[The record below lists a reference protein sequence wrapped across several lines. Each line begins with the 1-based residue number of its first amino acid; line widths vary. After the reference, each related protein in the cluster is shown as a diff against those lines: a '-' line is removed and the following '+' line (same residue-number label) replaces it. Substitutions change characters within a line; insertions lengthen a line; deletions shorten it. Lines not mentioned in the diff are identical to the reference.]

1 MKLKI
6 EKMFYLRL
14 LFINRKKCIFFNDL
28 KTVFVQIENVES
40 NVIQSQWIKIYKNVY
55 VAFDLIDNDNE

>member
-1 MKLKI
+1 MFFMKSKI

-14 LFINRKKCIFFNDL
+14 LFINRKKCIFFNNL

-40 NVIQSQWIKIYKNVY
+40 NVIQFQ
-55 VAFDLIDNDNE
+55 